1 MTRSAKKSI
10 NIKLETTE
18 NNGLR
23 YFTIYEVNGVNENDD
38 RIVIGRYTDRA
49 KAEVCQQTYYDAK
62 LYKTVYIMEQMVWV
76 D

>member
-10 NIKLETTE
+10 NIKLETSE

-23 YFTIYEVNGVNENDD
+23 YFTIYEVKGVMENDD
-38 RIVIGRYTDRA
+38 CYVIERFTDRA
-49 KAEVCQQTYYDAK
+49 KAEGCQELYYDTK

>member
-10 NIKLETTE
+10 NIKLETSE

-23 YFTIYEVNGVNENDD
+23 YFKIYEVKGVKENDD
-38 RIVIGRYTDRA
+38 RIVIERFTDRA
-49 KAEVCQQTYYDAK
+49 KAEGCQELYYGAK
-62 LYKTVYIMEQMVWV
+62 LYKNIYIMEQTVWV

>member
-10 NIKLETTE
+10 NIKLETSE

-23 YFTIYEVNGVNENDD
+23 YFTIYEVKGVMENDE
-38 RIVIGRYTDRA
+38 RIVIERLIDRA
-49 KAEVCQQTYYDAK
+49 KAEGCQELYSDTK